1 MILADTSVWVDH
13 LNRTDEKFA
22 ALLDRDLVVGH
33 AFVLGEVSLGNLR
46 QRTDVIEMFRA
57 LPQASMADDD
67 EVLELIERAGLAGS
81 GIGYVDAH
89 LLAATQLTVECQ
101 LLTRD
106 KRLEAVAV
114 RLNLAARIVH

>member
-1 MILADTSVWVDH
+1 VILADTSVWVDH